1 MNRSHALTSVRT
13 VLADELGLPAEEI
26 TPAANLREDLGMDS
40 LDLVELVTSL
50 EEQVGQRVPREQ
62 LEGVHTIDDVV
73 DLVLILAELD
83 APGQRAA

>member
-1 MNRSHALTSVRT
+1 MDRSHALTSVRT

-26 TPAANLREDLGMDS
+26 TPTANLREDLGMDS

-73 DLVLILAELD
+73 DLVLILAELGVPD
-83 APGQRAA
+83 QRAA